1 MLLEKKGDIYFVNR
15 GVLAL
20 CFLVLLGQVYAVV
33 VDGLIQAGNGDGGI
47 SFLHRI
53 ERDFS
58 VIP

>member
-33 VDGLIQAGNGDGGI
+33 VNGLIQAGDGDGGI
-47 SFLHRI
+47 SC
-53 ERDFS
+53 
-58 VIP
+58 